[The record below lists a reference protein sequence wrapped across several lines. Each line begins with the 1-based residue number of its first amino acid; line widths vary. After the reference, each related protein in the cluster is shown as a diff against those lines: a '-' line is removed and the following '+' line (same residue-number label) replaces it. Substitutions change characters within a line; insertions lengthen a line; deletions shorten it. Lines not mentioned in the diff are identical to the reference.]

1 MEIIVNKKTW
11 IITGVVAAAVIG
23 LISFAIVRNLNSH
36 FTTDNH
42 AQVFPASD
50 ANGNI
55 AENIDGNPDAPV
67 KIYEYGDYQCTGCAP
82 LNPYIN
88 QLIEEY
94 DGKVAVVFRTMIMSY
109 HPNGTAA
116 ATAANAAAQQ
126 GYWKQYK
133 DLLYTNQNEW
143 YYSEPTVRQQQFE
156 RYFMKASDNKGD
168 LEKFRADM
176 SSAALRKK
184 LRFDEDL
191 AQIAKAEFTPT
202 FFVEDEFVDQRSKEG
217 EDPLTANQILDLLRA
232 AIDKKLEAKGIST
245 EKSKTDTDKSTKK

>member
-1 MEIIVNKKTW
+1 MKKKTW
-11 IITGVVAAAVIG
+11 ILVIVVAVAVIG
-23 LISFAIVRNLNSH
+23 LVGFAITRNLSNH
-36 FTTDNH
+36 FRTDNH
-42 AQVFPASD
+42 TQVFAPSEAS
-50 ANGNI
+50 GNI

-94 DGKVAVVFRTMIMSY
+94 DGKVAVVFRTTIMSY
-109 HPNGTAA
+109 HQNGIAA
-116 ATAANAAAQQ
+116 AAAANAAAQQ
-126 GYWKQYK
+126 GYWKAYK

-156 RYFMKASDNKGD
+156 TYFLKASNEKGD

-184 LRFDEDL
+184 LSFDEDL
-191 AQIAKAEFTPT
+191 AKIAGVEFTPT
-202 FFVEDEFVDQRSKEG
+202 FFVEDEFVDQRR
-217 EDPLTANQILDLLRA
+217 EDDEEPLTPSQFLDLMRA

-245 EKSKTDTDKSTKK
+245 EKSKTNDESKK

>member
-1 MEIIVNKKTW
+1 MKKKTW
-11 IITGVVAAAVIG
+11 MIVGIITLAVVG
-23 LISFAIVRNLNSH
+23 LIGFALVRNSNNH
-36 FTTDNH
+36 FRTDNH
-42 AQVFPASD
+42 AQIFAPSE

-88 QLIEEY
+88 QLLKEY
-94 DGKVAVVFRTMIMSY
+94 DGKVAVVFRTTIMSY
-109 HPNGTAA
+109 HQNGTAA
-116 ATAANAAAQQ
+116 AAAANAAAQQ

-156 RYFMKASDNKGD
+156 RYFLKASDEKGD
-168 LEKFRADM
+168 LEKFRTDM

-184 LRFDEDL
+184 LSFDEDL
-191 AQIAKAEFTPT
+191 AQIAGVEFTPT
-202 FFVEDEFVDQRSKEG
+202 CFVEDEFVDQRRPEG
-217 EDPLTANQILDLLRA
+217 EEPLTANQILDLLRA
-232 AIDKKLEAKGIST
+232 AIDKKLEAQGIST
-245 EKSKTDTDKSTKK
+245 EKSKTNTENQK